1 MATFLCIAA
10 ALAAPAHERPVASL
24 RANATAG
31 PDATAGPEVVNSTV
45 EEVRPA
51 VFLADKQ
58 NAEAASIAADRKVT
72 GLEKLRDEAW
82 RSARGSLALAS
93 NPPIRSASVLGLL
106 SAERDRF
113 AKIEADIK
121 TAKTEAQHHRRI
133 AELAGGAFDALES
146 FKLKSQRVETADGAL
161 RRARAERDR
170 AHAQEAEM
178 LRELAIERA
187 RVL

>member
-1 MATFLCIAA
+1 MA
-10 ALAAPAHERPVASL
+10 ALLVVAALLSAPAHERPVASL
-24 RANATAG
+24 VANATAE
-31 PDATAGPEVVNSTV
+31 PAAVNYTAE
-45 EEVRPA
+45 PA
-51 VFLADKQ
+51 IFLADKQ

-121 TAKTEAQHHRRI
+121 TAKSEAQHHRRI

-146 FKLKSQRVETADGAL
+146 FKLKSQRVETAEGAL

-170 AHAQEAEM
+170 TKKEEAEL
-178 LRELAIERA
+178 LRELTIERQRA
-187 RVL
+187 L